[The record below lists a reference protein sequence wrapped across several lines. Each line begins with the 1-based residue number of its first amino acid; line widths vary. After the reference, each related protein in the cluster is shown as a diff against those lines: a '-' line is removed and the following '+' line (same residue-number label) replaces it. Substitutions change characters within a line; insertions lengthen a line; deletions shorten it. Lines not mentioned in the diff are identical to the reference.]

1 MHQSNVLFCYFHIL
15 RTLKTQYAFLEKD
28 RPDEYKLITDLP
40 VIETTDS
47 FEEQLAK
54 VEGFKYQNEYHKLI
68 IQKMAVERRQMTKC
82 YHLDYFTGGISVCQR
97 NEQIKAYI
105 RPALKNRD
113 CSIAEALKRILS
125 ISSKDFKLSQEF

>member
-47 FEEQLAK
+47 FDEQLAK

-125 ISSKDFKLSQEF
+125 ISGKDFKLSQEF